1 VDPLVLR
8 RQIPLELA
16 LQCQLPQGNLGGHC
30 ILRGAY
36 LYLSMLRDAN
46 VVSFL
51 FVLVGVTIPRAAEGI
66 QRSVQDL

>member
-1 VDPLVLR
+1 METLALR

-16 LQCQLPQGNLGGHC
+16 FQCQLPQGNLGGHC

-36 LYLSMLRDAN
+36 LYLSMLRDTN

-51 FVLVGVTIPRAAEGI
+51 FLLVGVTIPGAAEG
-66 QRSVQDL
+66 

>member
-1 VDPLVLR
+1 VETLVLR

-16 LQCQLPQGNLGGHC
+16 LQCQLPRG

-51 FVLVGVTIPRAAEGI
+51 IVLVGVTIPRAAEGI